1 MRKGSDSLSQRFG
14 ILFGARLRVVRISR
28 GMSRDE
34 FSALLG
40 ISKQELSRYERG
52 RRRLRLTAA
61 WDFSQSLNVPFDV
74 LVGDLP
80 PDALR

>member
-40 ISKQELSRYERG
+40 ISKQELSRYEQG
-52 RRRLRLTAA
+52 QRLRLTAA
-61 WDFSQSLNVPFDV
+61 WDFSQRLNVPFDV
-74 LVGDLP
+74 LVGELP

>member
-1 MRKGSDSLSQRFG
+1 MRRESGSLPQRFG
-14 ILFGARLRVVRISR
+14 ILFGARLRVIRISR
-28 GMSRDE
+28 GMSLDE

-52 RRRLRLTAA
+52 RRRLRLTAV
-61 WDFSQSLNVPFDV
+61 WGFSQRLNVPFDV
-74 LVGDLP
+74 LIGELP